1 MEWTYSINKAIDYM
15 EEHLT
20 DAISAS
26 DIAESVNISVF
37 HFQRAFSIMTGMT
50 PTEYLRKRRLSL
62 AGAELAK
69 GDAKVIDVALKY
81 GYNTPECFSKA
92 FSRFHGVTPRQ
103 AKDKSALKYFNK
115 LSLKIIIE
123 GGSIMDYTIEKWEAL
138 DLLVHTRSFDAE
150 TSDKEIPKFWDEYYA
165 DEKYNKIPG
174 YLGICAQKKAKG
186 NSFLYGIGCKAED
199 VDGIPEGFEILHI
212 PEYTWAV
219 FKCVGPSPDAIQKMW
234 EKIYRE
240 WLPNTN
246 YKIIQD
252 YDIENYLP
260 GNPNSDDY
268 ISEICIPL
276 CIQS

>member
-240 WLPNTN
+240 WLPTTN
-246 YKIIQD
+246 YEIIQVM
-252 YDIENYLP
+252 ILKTICP
-260 GNPNSDDY
+260 
-268 ISEICIPL
+268 EIQIL
-276 CIQS
+276 MII